1 MKPIE
6 IFEAMQDIPE
16 KYIEAAK
23 PAVKAGGESPA
34 QAEKTVPAAK
44 TVSTDRKRPDTKNRQ
59 TGKERIRMSSKQAPL
74 QRIAT
79 GLAATAAC
87 AVFVGG
93 GWFIMQQAKQNHAQP
108 PVSSEVNFLGGTG
121 EIHVA
126 DNAYMVYDDSKLYF
140 ANAAFEASRSGGELE
155 EVKKREPRT
164 DIYWDGEQFYQL
176 ENDALYRIDMQGSH
190 IDQTPFFTIS
200 NAAFS
205 SPAGKQANIANIR
218 KITDDY
224 YYICMSDG
232 NMRDWQEESI
242 TTIMNHSY
250 TAYLY
255 QPATGQT
262 DEILSVTAEWQPQML
277 TDGHDTIVSAM
288 NGTPMHITL
297 DPPEIKPLTAL
308 PENSLRQS
316 GVLIEN
322 GCLYYVDRHA
332 DEENNYCKLDL
343 DTQVITTIQSQANDQ
358 HVPYNGKI
366 YTLKDEDSKLVC
378 FDPDWTNEETVF
390 DLRSNQPDAVV
401 KALDAVNSYSIV
413 VGAIDDAYVL
423 ISANENLILID
434 RKAGTSRLLSFES
447 IINGAEQV
455 ADTDVNVLGGKGA
468 LHGRIDGTLMYD
480 DTIIYLNNLFSGW
493 AKGSRNPD
501 EQITKLTTSP
511 QSTPLV
517 FDGKDWYTQEGT
529 SLYRLDQNG
538 RPETAPFFTVR
549 EDDLQPERNAAD
561 DRIVSEYFV
570 IDRLTEDSYHIFYSR
585 IVEPNQSETAERS
598 CGYLYNAATGET
610 RKAHIPNNRK
620 SYLSIPVG
628 DQFCCGPFENG
639 AYYLFTPEEYSFEL
653 HTLPDVEFCFGKDDA
668 LYGVRRNPGNPD
680 ALSWTYLRYFPQTR
694 KTEILSDEMDC
705 TPSFIPYDGM
715 IYTMTKDES
724 QIICYD
730 AELKN
735 KTVLVDFKRDVPKEI
750 RNSERIR
757 GDAPFMELEDVNEA
771 YVMANVNDY
780 AKLVLDRQ
788 TGQIRFYLMPD
799 DETEQQT
806 ETAPAATTTAITTTT
821 AATTTAA
828 DILIDNVFG
837 GNGIILP
844 VDWDEHG
851 ETNLFRD
858 DESYYFFS
866 GQWYRAPLT
875 GGQSEPL
882 PPRINGAQAPSQPF
896 ISDGERVYTKE
907 LIIVSEGTAANRF
920 DPAEVTEFIYS
931 MNSDYECRGIW
942 HIKNRYYMHVASSA
956 NEAGF
961 EIWTDESG
969 KILSNT
975 AAPANTTRYFCNGT
989 KTQMMVV
996 QDAYIDVRDCPGDE
1010 INEKPDPLAYGE
1022 IIDAY
1027 RGWDDEYYITTGHQL
1042 YTRVNG
1048 EPVQISERATFFPYF
1063 PTLAPDGS
1071 FCFVEAQRL
1080 NYAVCR
1086 SQDGQT
1092 EEIYASAD
1100 YPELEVRG
1108 FEKTATGGYSIVMR
1122 AEKDGSDRYLF
1133 LDPASGE
1140 ILKHIQ

>member
-108 PVSSEVNFLGGTG
+108 PVSSDVNFLGGTG

-126 DNAYMVYDDSKLYF
+126 SSPYMVYDDSKIYF
-140 ANAAFEASRSGGELE
+140 SNASFEASRSGGEIE
-155 EVKKREPRT
+155 ELQPREART
-164 DIYWDGEQFYQL
+164 DIFWDGEQFYQL
-176 ENDALYRIDMQGSH
+176 ENNALYRIDMQGIH
-190 IDQTPFFTIS
+190 IDQTPFFTIRNQIS
-200 NAAFS
+200 GPS
-205 SPAGKQANIANIR
+205 GRQTSIADIQ

-224 YYICMSDG
+224 YYICISDG
-232 NMRDWQEESI
+232 NKRNWKEEAI
-242 TTIMNHSY
+242 TLVMQHSY

-262 DEILSVTAEWQPQML
+262 DEILSTYKFQPQVL
-277 TDGHDTIVSAM
+277 TDGHDTIVSSM

-322 GCLYYVDRHA
+322 GCLYYNDRNS
-332 DEENNYCKLDL
+332 DEKNKYCKLDL
-343 DTQVITTIQSQANDQ
+343 DTQVITTIQSQGNFQ
-358 HVPYNGKI
+358 HFPYNGKI
-366 YTLKDEDSKLVC
+366 FMLKDENAKLVC
-378 FDPDWTNEETVF
+378 ADPDLTNEETVF
-390 DLRSNQPDAVV
+390 DLRSNQPDAVTR
-401 KALDAVNSYSIV
+401 ALDTASPHSIII
-413 VGAIDDAYVL
+413 GAMDDAYVL
-423 ISANENLILID
+423 ISADENLILID
-434 RKAGTSRLLSFES
+434 RKAGTSRVLSFES
-447 IINGAEQV
+447 FINSAEPV
-455 ADTDVNVLGGKGA
+455 ADTDVNILGGKGA
-468 LHGRIDGTLMYD
+468 LHGRIDSTLMYD
-480 DTIIYLNNLFSGW
+480 DTNIYLNDLFSAW

-501 EQITKLTTSP
+501 EQITKLTKSP

-517 FDGKDWYTQEGT
+517 FDGKNYYLQEGT
-529 SLYRLDQNG
+529 SVYRLDQNG
-538 RPETAPFFTVR
+538 RPETAPFFTIR
-549 EDDLQPERNAAD
+549 EDDLKPERNAAD
-561 DRIVSEYFV
+561 DQVFSEFFV
-570 IDRLTEDSYHIFYSR
+570 IDRLTEDYYHIFYSR
-585 IVEPNQSETAERS
+585 VEGQDQSETTERY

-610 RKAHIPNNRK
+610 REAFIPDSRKA
-620 SYLSIPVG
+620 YLSIPVG
-628 DQFCCGPFENG
+628 DEFCCGPFEND
-639 AYYLFTPEEYSFEL
+639 AYFVFKPAEYNFVL
-653 HTLPDVEFCFGKDDA
+653 HTLPDVEICFGKDDA
-668 LYGVRRNPGNPD
+668 LYGVRRNPGGPD
-680 ALSWTYLRYFPQTR
+680 LYLRYFPETM

-730 AELKN
+730 AKLKN

-750 RNSERIR
+750 RNSERKR
-757 GDAPFMELEDVNEA
+757 RDAPFMELEDVNEA

-780 AKLVLDRQ
+780 AKLLLDRQ
-788 TGQIRFYLMPD
+788 TGQIHFYVMPD
-799 DETEQQT
+799 DNAEQQT
-806 ETAPAATTTAITTTT
+806 ETAPAATTAASTTTST
-821 AATTTAA
+821 ATTTAA
-828 DILIDNVFG
+828 QIVIDNVLG

-907 LIIVSEGTAANRF
+907 LIIISEGTATNRF
-920 DPAEVTEFIYS
+920 DPAEVTEFLIS

-942 HIKNRYYMHVASSA
+942 HIKNRYFIHVASSA

-975 AAPANTTRYFCNGT
+975 AAPANTTRYFCNGM
-989 KTQMMVV
+989 KTQMMVI
-996 QDAYIDVRDCPGDE
+996 QDSYLDVRECPSDE
-1010 INEKPDPLAYGE
+1010 IDEKSDPLAYGE
-1022 IIDAY
+1022 ILDA
-1027 RGWDDEYYITTGHQL
+1027 
-1042 YTRVNG
+1042 
-1048 EPVQISERATFFPYF
+1048 
-1063 PTLAPDGS
+1063 
-1071 FCFVEAQRL
+1071 
-1080 NYAVCR
+1080 
-1086 SQDGQT
+1086 
-1092 EEIYASAD
+1092 
-1100 YPELEVRG
+1100 
-1108 FEKTATGGYSIVMR
+1108 
-1122 AEKDGSDRYLF
+1122 
-1133 LDPASGE
+1133 
-1140 ILKHIQ
+1140 